1 MSPLMT
7 MAADSCFVANGL
19 VALQVGAVLSMNI
32 TVFIVA
38 HCDIHEQMGDAYR
51 PEGDGNMA

>member
-1 MSPLMT
+1 MT

-19 VALQVGAVLSMNI
+19 VALQFGAVLAMNI
-32 TVFIVA
+32 TVFMVA

-51 PEGDGNMA
+51 PEGDGHMA